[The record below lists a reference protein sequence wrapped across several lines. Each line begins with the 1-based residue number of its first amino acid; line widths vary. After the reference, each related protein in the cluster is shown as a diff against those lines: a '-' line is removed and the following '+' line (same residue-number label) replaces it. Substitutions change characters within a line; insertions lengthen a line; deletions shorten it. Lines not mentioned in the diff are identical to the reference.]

1 MKKAKIYFRPMAG
14 EHFGMY
20 VAESAAVGLV
30 PIDPSV
36 GGQTEYVPKK
46 CRSRTL
52 EEAADKISS
61 AFYMPN
67 GNT

>member
-1 MKKAKIYFRPMAG
+1 MIG

-20 VAESAAVGLV
+20 VAEPADVGSV
-30 PIDPSV
+30 PIDLSV

-52 EEAADKISS
+52 EEAAGKISS
-61 AFYMPN
+61 AFHIPN
-67 GNT
+67 GKT

>member
-1 MKKAKIYFRPMAG
+1 LEQE
-14 EHFGMY
+14 EHFGIY

-36 GGQTEYVPKK
+36 EGQTEYVPKK
-46 CRSRTL
+46 CRFITL

-61 AFYMPN
+61 AFHIPN
-67 GNT
+67 GKT